1 MNRRSCYDD
10 RGDEAE
16 ETAEGLQ
23 LCADLGAVGGAAG
36 DSPEDLF
43 GGHGTPAVRDAA
55 GTGAGAEGP
64 GGQHG
69 AERQRGFFV
78 WQSAGKEAG

>member
-1 MNRRSCYDD
+1 MTI
-10 RGDEAE
+10 E
-16 ETAEGLQ
+16 EMKQKKLQ
-23 LCADLGAVGGAAG
+23 KGYSAAAG
-36 DSPEDLF
+36 
-43 GGHGTPAVRDAA
+43 A
-55 GTGAGAEGP
+55 GAGAEGP